1 MNKRTEEEIIK
12 EYEEKDEPA
21 TKGFVRG
28 QIRELREETAR
39 AQRTMRMEFAEAERR
54 AVLFCPT
61 TTKPEV
67 IGAPSLRG
75 LVLMLGLNFVL
86 WILFLW
92 WIQQT
97 LSLYGLS

>member
-12 EYEEKDEPA
+12 EYKEKDEPA
-21 TKGFVRG
+21 TKGFVRE
-28 QIRELREETAR
+28 QVREIREEGVRERHVLRMDIAEVEQR
-39 AQRTMRMEFAEAERR
+39 AMFLRKS
-54 AVLFCPT
+54 
-61 TTKPEV
+61 TKHEV

-75 LVLMLGLNFVL
+75 LALMLGLNFVL